1 MSVAIVLNR
10 SSSCTHLYNTLPFL
24 LFLIS
29 FTRFFRIPVS
39 PGNGGRRTLDNFSF
53 LFSGNLA
60 MAIPN
65 YEIHGKFL
73 EKRILKVCPPWLAEK
88 KNLIS
93 RTSKIL
99 TMHHFEN
106 ESFFLKN
113 KHRNEKQD
121 VSGHHLSEKCD
132 SVN

>member
-1 MSVAIVLNR
+1 
-10 SSSCTHLYNTLPFL
+10 
-24 LFLIS
+24 
-29 FTRFFRIPVS
+29 
-39 PGNGGRRTLDNFSF
+39 
-53 LFSGNLA
+53 

-73 EKRILKVCPPWLAEK
+73 EKRILKVCPPWLAAK

-106 ESFFLKN
+106 ESFFLEN